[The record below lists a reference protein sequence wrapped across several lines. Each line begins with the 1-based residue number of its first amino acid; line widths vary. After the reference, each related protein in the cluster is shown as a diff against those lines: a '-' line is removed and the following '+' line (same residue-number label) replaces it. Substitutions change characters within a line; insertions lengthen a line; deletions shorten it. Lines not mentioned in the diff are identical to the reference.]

1 MNYKSQQEKLE
12 IVMDLIKKLQHFETN
27 VGPQDIFLSHY
38 TYVDN
43 CKKMFNDYIRN
54 DVRQKGKFMFE
65 EIGKYIEYDL
75 PVNKRGQ
82 PLFVIRSNKK

>member
-1 MNYKSQQEKLE
+1 MNYKTQQEKLY
-12 IVMDLIKKLQHFETN
+12 IVMDLIKKLQNFDTN

-38 TYVDN
+38 TYVDK

-54 DVRQKGKFMFE
+54 DVRQKGKFLFE

-75 PVNKRGQ
+75 PVNKLGQ
-82 PLFVIRSNKK
+82 PLFVIRAKIN

>member
-12 IVMDLIKKLQHFETN
+12 IVMDLIKKLQHFDTN

-38 TYVDN
+38 TYVDK

-65 EIGKYIEYDL
+65 EIGKYIEYNL
-75 PVNKRGQ
+75 PVNKRGK
-82 PLFVIRSNKK
+82 PLFVIRANKK

>member
-82 PLFVIRSNKK
+82 PLFVIKANKK